1 MIPTLCRSLAVAV
14 CVASVPLTVH
24 AGQAEETTRVKLQE
38 HEADAVD
45 QLQRAQSN
53 AAIETL
59 EQSDIVLSSAA
70 ESTVD
75 PEFASSVD
83 ELVEMQVY
91 EVVEPAD
98 EGDFEAVDIA
108 VEGYDAAAA
117 REVPSD
123 RETVLSE
130 ATLPELSDSFRITNH
145 ILDDE
150 RIAIFYIDD
159 MPVLTFV
166 DQSATSAKDVT
177 AEADDDLLLRAEAV
191 ARQIDEFYRAE
202 GDPDT
207 ILVNWE
213 AESEA
218 YVVMLD
224 SEPLVTIDDAT
235 RYFNTTERH
244 YTDALHATN
253 RLRVLMG
260 GADDLTEIEGAPEP
274 DPVAVSD
281 WGVASTFS
289 GQASWYGPGFN
300 GRQTASGE
308 TFNQNAMTAA
318 HRTLPFGTRVR
329 VTNVSNSRYVI
340 VRINDRGPF
349 SHGRVIDLS
358 AGAAREIG
366 LDIAGVG
373 AVRVEVLTD

>member
-1 MIPTLCRSLAVAV
+1 M
-14 CVASVPLTVH
+14 
-24 AGQAEETTRVKLQE
+24 KLQE
-38 HEADAVD
+38 HEAGAVD

-53 AAIETL
+53 AVIETL
-59 EQSDIVLSSAA
+59 ERSDIVLSSAA

-91 EVVEPAD
+91 EVVEPSD
-98 EGDFEAVDIA
+98 EVDSEAVDIA

-166 DQSATSAKDVT
+166 DQSATSAKGVT

-260 GADDLTEIEGAPEP
+260 GVDDLTEIEGAPEP